1 MLPVCGVVE
10 LGEVEL
16 GEVELGEVVLVPVEL
31 PLMPLELDAPLI
43 PVVPLCGLMPLLVPT
58 LR

>member
-1 MLPVCGVVE
+1 MVPVCGVVE
-10 LGEVEL
+10 F
-16 GEVELGEVVLVPVEL
+16 GEVELGEVVLVPAEL
-31 PLMPLELDAPLI
+31 PLMPLELAAPLI